1 MVAVGP
7 TGKIPTETYLSD
19 YRLLDGMQIPFKTRS
34 IVSGIQEVIITYT
47 DVKNNVPVDETLF
60 NKPKADP
67 KK

>member
-1 MVAVGP
+1 
-7 TGKIPTETYLSD
+7 
-19 YRLLDGMQIPFKTRS
+19 MQIPFKTRS

>member
-1 MVAVGP
+1 
-7 TGKIPTETYLSD
+7 
-19 YRLLDGMQIPFKTRS
+19 
-34 IVSGIQEVIITYT
+34 VSGIQEVIITYT